1 MLKNKTIIRCLF
13 IAIVLAFGYGLAHL
27 FLLRFESGDVYPP
40 YSSLRSDP
48 LGTRA
53 LHESLILLNPDAISR
68 NYDPQPDLQFEE
80 LTSFLHLGTTAFN
93 EKAVSEEFA
102 ETVDRLTAAGGRLV
116 MAFYPVG
123 DRDRM
128 CRPCETRR
136 EGDTQSPSETDSE
149 DSAPSD
155 QDEVSDSSEK
165 VSGSSE
171 EESDKEKQQTEKD
184 SKDEPDDWSAA
195 IKTVSL
201 KESWGVSF
209 EYDDAT
215 EKQRRAVVNA
225 ELEPHSLPES
235 ISWHSALY
243 FDDLDESWKVLY
255 HQNGQAVIVERPYLR
270 GAILLCADSFLFS
283 NEALRSE
290 RQPAL
295 LARLIGPHNRV
306 VFDEVHLG
314 ILKSPGVAEL
324 IRRFGFHWF
333 FLTIALV
340 FVLFIWKNSV
350 HFVTPPDSASDGLQA
365 SANEGRDY
373 SQGIMSLL
381 RRNISVKNIL
391 SVSMAEWKKSFAHT
405 IDPGVQI
412 IDQTDAVSQAEET
425 LSRNQADPVKA
436 YNTIC
441 KLLSKRN

>member
-1 MLKNKTIIRCLF
+1 MLKNKTILRCLF
-13 IAIVLAFGYGLAHL
+13 VAIVLAFGYGLVHL
-27 FLLRFESGDVYPP
+27 FLLRFATGDVYPP

-53 LHESLILLNPDAISR
+53 LHESLVLMNPEAIRR
-68 NYDPQPDLQFEE
+68 NYDPLPDIQFEE
-80 LTSFLHLGTTAFN
+80 LTSFLHLGTAVFN
-93 EKAVSEEFA
+93 PESVSEEFV

-123 DRDRM
+123 DRDRR
-128 CRPCETRR
+128 CHPCETTRG
-136 EGDTQSPSETDSE
+136 GDAQSPPEADSE
-149 DSAPSD
+149 DNALSD
-155 QDEVSDSSEK
+155 PEK
-165 VSGSSE
+165 VSDASEKISESSDG
-171 EESDKEKQQTEKD
+171 ESDKEKQLAEKD
-184 SKDEPDDWSAA
+184 PKNEQDDWSAI

-201 KESWGVSF
+201 KKRWGVSF
-209 EYDDAT
+209 EYDDVT
-215 EKQRRAVVNA
+215 DKPRLAVVNS
-225 ELEPHSLPES
+225 ELELQSLPES

-243 FDDLDESWKVLY
+243 FNDLDESWKVLY
-255 HQNGQAVIVERPYLR
+255 YQNGHPVIVERPSQR
-270 GAILLCADSFLFS
+270 GSILLCADSFLFS

-295 LARLIGPHNRV
+295 LTRLIGPHNRV

-333 FLTIALV
+333 FLTIALL

-350 HFVTPPDSASDGLQA
+350 HFVPPPDSANDGLQV

-373 SQGIMSLL
+373 SQGLMSLL
-381 RRNISVKNIL
+381 RRHVSVKNIL
-391 SVSMAEWKKSFAHT
+391 SVSMTEWKKSFAHT
-405 IDPGVQI
+405 TKPSVQI
-412 IDQTDAVSQAEET
+412 TDQTGAVSKAEET
-425 LSRNQADPVKA
+425 LSKNQADPVKA

>member
-13 IAIVLAFGYGLAHL
+13 VAIVIAFGCGLVHL

-53 LHESLILLNPDAISR
+53 LHASLVLMNPGAIGR
-68 NYDPQPDLQFEE
+68 NYNPLPDLKFEE
-80 LTSFLHLGTTAFN
+80 LTSFLHLGTTVFN
-93 EKAVSEEFA
+93 AEEVSEEFA
-102 ETVDRLTAAGGRLV
+102 EAVDRLTAAGGRLV

-128 CRPCETRR
+128 CRPCEPNL
-136 EGDTQSPSETDSE
+136 EEVAQSSPEADSE
-149 DSAPSD
+149 DNGLSD
-155 QDEVSDSSEK
+155 QGK
-165 VSGSSE
+165 VSESSDGE
-171 EESDKEKQQTEKD
+171 TD
-184 SKDEPDDWSAA
+184 KDEPPAEKDPKDAQDDWAA
-195 IKTVSL
+195 VLKTVSL
-201 KESWGVSF
+201 KKSWGVNF
-209 EYDDAT
+209 DYDDAT
-215 EKQRRAVVNA
+215 DKQRRAVVNA
-225 ELEPHSLPES
+225 ELELQSLPES

-243 FDDLDESWKVLY
+243 FNDLDESWKVLY
-255 HQNGQAVIVERPYLR
+255 YQNGHPVIVERPYQR
-270 GAILLCADSFLFS
+270 GSILLCADSFLFS
-283 NEALRSE
+283 NEALQAE
-290 RQPAL
+290 RQPEL
-295 LARLIGPHNRV
+295 LALLIGPHNRV

-333 FLTIALV
+333 FLTIALL

-350 HFVTPPDSASDGLQA
+350 HFVPPADSASDDAQA

-381 RRNISVKNIL
+381 RRNISAKNIL
-391 SVSMAEWKKSFAHT
+391 SVSMTEWKKSFAHT
-405 IDPGVQI
+405 IKPDVQS
-412 IDQTDAVSQAEET
+412 IDQTGAINKAEET
-425 LSRNQADPVKA
+425 LSKNQADPVKA

>member
-1 MLKNKTIIRCLF
+1 LLKNKTIIRCLF
-13 IAIVLAFGYGLAHL
+13 IAIVLAFGYGLVHL
-27 FLLRFESGDVYPP
+27 FLLRFETGDVYPP

-53 LHESLILLNPDAISR
+53 LHESLVLIQSGAISR
-68 NYDPQPDLQFEE
+68 NYDPLPDLQFEE
-80 LTSFLHLGTTAFN
+80 LTSFLHLGTTVFDA
-93 EKAVSEEFA
+93 EAVSEEFV

-123 DRDRM
+123 DRM
-128 CRPCETRR
+128 CRPCETSR
-136 EGDTQSPSETDSE
+136 EGDTQSSFETDSE
-149 DSAPSD
+149 DNARSD
-155 QDEVSDSSEK
+155 QDHVSDSSEK
-165 VSGSSE
+165 VSESSD

-184 SKDEPDDWSAA
+184 SKDEQNDWSAV

-215 EKQRRAVVNA
+215 DKQRRAVVNA
-225 ELEPHSLPES
+225 ELEPQSLPES

-255 HQNGQAVIVERPYLR
+255 HQNGQPVIVERSYQR
-270 GAILLCADSFLFS
+270 GSILLCADSFLFS

-290 RQPAL
+290 RQPVL
-295 LARLIGPHNRV
+295 LTRLIGPHNRV

-314 ILKSPGVAEL
+314 ILKSPGMAEL

-333 FLTIALV
+333 FLTIALL

-350 HFVTPPDSASDGLQA
+350 HFVPPADSAGNGLRT
-365 SANEGRDY
+365 SANEGKDY
-373 SQGIMSLL
+373 SQGLMSLL
-381 RRNISVKNIL
+381 RRNISDKNIL
-391 SVSMAEWKKSFAHT
+391 FVSMTEWKKSFGQAIQPGIKT
-405 IDPGVQI
+405 IDQKTV
-412 IDQTDAVSQAEET
+412 VSKAEEAI
-425 LSRNQADPVKA
+425 SQHRANPVKA
-436 YNTIC
+436 YNTVC